1 MTKEEIIDMARQA
14 GFVDYELDDGTT
26 NAFDVRYE
34 AFAKLV
40 ARHEREACAK
50 VCEEYAIGLERN
62 YSEIIADKIRARGE
76 QE

>member
-1 MTKEEIIDMARQA
+1 MTREEIIEMARQA
-14 GFVDYELDDGTT
+14 GFLDYELDDGTT
-26 NAFDVRYE
+26 DAFDVRYE

-62 YSEIIADKIRARGE
+62 YSEIIADKIRARGKA
-76 QE
+76 

>member
-1 MTKEEIIDMARQA
+1 MTREEIIDMARQA

-26 NAFDVRYE
+26 DAFDQRYE

-40 ARHEREACAK
+40 ARHEREACALI
-50 VCEEYAIGLERN
+50 CEEEQGYKTAFCAL
-62 YSEIIADKIRARGE
+62 KIRARE